1 MQRRRIV
8 SAIEDDLEKPTQY
21 YIVKDYDRNQFY
33 SYQSYALKPGAKKLY
48 DPYVKAFDR
57 KDAFWKPKYHG
68 QQMDLAVT
76 PSVIAF
82 LMIPLFSVCF
92 FYWESRVRS
101 YKENA
106 LGYNLAA
113 PSEFSRP

>member
-8 SAIEDDLEKPTQY
+8 SAIEDDLEPPSQY

-33 SYQSYALKPGAKKLY
+33 SYQTYALKPGAKKLY

-57 KDAFWKPKYHG
+57 KDSFWRPKYHG

-76 PSVIAF
+76 PSVIVF
-82 LMIPLFSVCF
+82 LMIPMFALGLL
-92 FYWESRVRS
+92 YWETRTRS
-101 YKENA
+101 YEENA
-106 LGYNLAA
+106 LGYNLAGA
-113 PSEFSRP
+113 SEFSRP